1 MIKLLSLSI
10 ITIGGLS
17 ACAVVPEERV
27 YYQGPNPVTVYPAQP
42 IVEES
47 IVIGGIPY
55 YRYYHNGRYYYHHSP
70 HHRP

>member
-10 ITIGGLS
+10 ITLGLS

-27 YYQGPNPVTVYPAQP
+27 YYQGPNPVVVYPAQP
-42 IVEES
+42 FVEES
-47 IVIGGIPY
+47 IVIGGMPY
-55 YRYYHNGRYYYHHSP
+55 YRYYHNGHYYYHHSP